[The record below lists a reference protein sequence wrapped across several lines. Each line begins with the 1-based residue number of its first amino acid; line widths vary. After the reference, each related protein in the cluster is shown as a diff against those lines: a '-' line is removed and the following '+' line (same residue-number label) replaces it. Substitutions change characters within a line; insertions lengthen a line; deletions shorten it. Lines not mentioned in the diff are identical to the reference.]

1 MFSVCVRAR
10 EYVRA
15 SERESVSACV
25 LSVCVFVRV
34 CVCAWGVCV
43 CVRGVCVRE
52 CVHVSVC
59 VRACVCVCA
68 CVRVW
73 VCVRACV
80 SVCVREREGGS
91 EDVHRHQAEIAAT
104 QQAVLPTP
112 DSSSQVVTFMIL
124 FIR

>member
-34 CVCAWGVCV
+34 CVCAWGV
-43 CVRGVCVRE
+43 RGV

-68 CVRVW
+68 CVRV
-73 VCVRACV
+73 
-80 SVCVREREGGS
+80 
-91 EDVHRHQAEIAAT
+91 
-104 QQAVLPTP
+104 
-112 DSSSQVVTFMIL
+112 
-124 FIR
+124 

>member
-43 CVRGVCVRE
+43 CVVCVCVCVRGVCVRE
-52 CVHVSVC
+52 CVRGVCVHVSVC

-68 CVRVW
+68 CVRVR
-73 VCVRACV
+73 VC
-80 SVCVREREGGS
+80 VCVRERGVVKMYTVTKPRLQPHS
-91 EDVHRHQAEIAAT
+91 KQSYPHQTAARR
-104 QQAVLPTP
+104 LLH
-112 DSSSQVVTFMIL
+112 S
-124 FIR
+124 